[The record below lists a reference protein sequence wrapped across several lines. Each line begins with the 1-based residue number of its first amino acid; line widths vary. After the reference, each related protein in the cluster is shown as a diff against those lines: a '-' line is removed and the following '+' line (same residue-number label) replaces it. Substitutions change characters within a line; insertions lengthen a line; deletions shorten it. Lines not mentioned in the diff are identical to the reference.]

1 MKEKKMKNEN
11 PMNAKHLF
19 QVIAMILAFSNPIYT
34 SAQTLESDDIR
45 KSFNDYKAAILASDG
60 DKAVTYVDQNTI
72 EYYNGILENTLK
84 SDSLTISNLEM
95 IDRVVILMVRQSTT
109 TNELESMDGNALFVY
124 AVDNGL
130 VGKNS
135 VQNNTIGT
143 VEVNEDSAK
152 ATLNMNGKS
161 TETAFNYHL
170 EDGVWKIDL
179 TSIFPEAEI
188 ALKSLVKSSGKSENE
203 YIMMVI
209 QFVTNE
215 KPKPNIWQPLVN

>member
-1 MKEKKMKNEN
+1 MKPISLTPLKYCRTQILS
-11 PMNAKHLF
+11 ALF
-19 QVIAMILAFSNPIYT
+19 VLVLFSNF
-34 SAQTLESDDIR
+34 SFAQTLESDDIR
-45 KSFNDYKAAILASDG
+45 KSFNDYKAAILVSDG
-60 DKAVTYVDQNTI
+60 NKAVTYVDGNTI
-72 EYYNGILENTLK
+72 AYYDKILENTLN
-84 SDSLTISNLEM
+84 SDSLGISNLEM

-109 TNELESMDGNALFVY
+109 VSELETMDGNSLFVY

-135 VQNNTIGT
+135 VQNNAIGK
-143 VEVNEDSAK
+143 VDVNGDSAK
-152 ATLNMNGKS
+152 ATLTMNGES
-161 TETAFNYHL
+161 TETAFDYHL
-170 EDGVWKIDL
+170 QDGTWKIDL

-188 ALKSLVKSSGKSENE
+188 AFKSLAKSSGKSENE